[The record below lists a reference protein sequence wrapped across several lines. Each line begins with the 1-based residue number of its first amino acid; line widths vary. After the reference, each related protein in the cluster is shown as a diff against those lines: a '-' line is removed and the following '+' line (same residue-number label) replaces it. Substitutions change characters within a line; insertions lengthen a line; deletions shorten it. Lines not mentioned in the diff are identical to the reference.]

1 MTIGISR
8 FLDGSLFS
16 SKSYRPAADGEKTDK
31 NMSGWYFRLAIK
43 TFEMYLTRLLRIL
56 FSGDAAAEFLNKA
69 GFFYGFFKTDSR

>member
-16 SKSYRPAADGEKTDK
+16 SESYRPAADGEKTDK

-43 TFEMYLTRLLRIL
+43 TFEMYLIEIAEDSLFRRCRGRI
-56 FSGDAAAEFLNKA
+56 FKQSRFFLWIFQN
-69 GFFYGFFKTDSR
+69 